1 VSGVSSCFE
10 DFRTVP
16 KPELGTKRQCQNC
29 GAKFFDLVKNPIVCP
44 KCGTVYEVAS
54 MPARSSAR
62 GKAAVEEEPEVEPA
76 EAELVSLE
84 EADAGEEEK
93 VAAVLPD
100 EDVEIEE
107 DEPAEDDTFLEEEEE
122 DSDDVSTLI
131 DGDIEADEER

>member
-1 VSGVSSCFE
+1 
-10 DFRTVP
+10 VP

-29 GAKFFDLVKNPIVCP
+29 GAKFFDLAKDPIVCP
-44 KCGTVYEVAS
+44 KCGTVYQVAT

-62 GKAAVEEEPEVEPA
+62 GKAAEEEEPQVEAA
-76 EAELVSLE
+76 EAELVPLE
-84 EADAGEEEK
+84 EADAPDDEK

-100 EDVEIEE
+100 DDVEIEE
-107 DEPAEDDTFLEEEEE
+107 EEPADTFLEEEEE

>member
-1 VSGVSSCFE
+1 
-10 DFRTVP
+10 VP

-29 GAKFFDLVKNPIVCP
+29 GAKFFDLARNPIVCP
-44 KCGTVYEVAS
+44 KCATVYEVAS

-62 GKAAVEEEPEVEPA
+62 GKAVEEDEPEAEPA

-100 EDVEIEE
+100 DDVEIE
-107 DEPAEDDTFLEEEEE
+107 DEAADADTFLEEEEE

-131 DGDIEADEER
+131 DGDIEGDEER